1 MKSAARQG
9 NATAVRASDR
19 SSLAAGSSPE
29 GASPWRRSDCRV
41 APRLSH
47 KPTRP
52 STFHAL
58 ATRSRFSGEPFR
70 PRRTRSGRLRRSHEA
85 GEIGRCVIRTRG
97 LVCATASTRSSSR
110 RSPRDVAAAFSPLGQ
125 SPAAW
130 SISSAS
136 GLTPTRFGATIH
148 VLVGDS
154 QLIDVHRGPERPCKS
169 RTRHRAW
176 HAHGRNARDRPLSR
190 RDRHQPVARAETAPA
205 IRRESRPQP
214 CHERMPARA
223 TRARA
228 ATRRRS

>member
-70 PRRTRSGRLRRSHEA
+70 PRRTRSGPLRRSHEA
-85 GEIGRCVIRTRG
+85 DEIGRCVIRTRG

-110 RSPRDVAAAFSPLGQ
+110 RSPRDVAAISPVGAVSGRLEHLECERAHADPVRSDDPCPRRRFS
-125 SPAAW
+125 A
-130 SISSAS
+130 
-136 GLTPTRFGATIH
+136 
-148 VLVGDS
+148 D
-154 QLIDVHRGPERPCKS
+154 DVHRGPERPCKS

-214 CHERMPARA
+214 CHEGMPARA

-228 ATRRRS
+228 ATRWRS